1 MANGLFNTQN
11 NAAQVMML
19 MEAERAKRIRDAG
32 AGMDPIVASM
42 ARAQQGMRESVGDLA
57 RAGAGLFGMKMPQ
70 DPRLSQAMKRDKDR
84 NEMMQILQGFAADG
98 NITEDEVKIGYTQLM
113 RRGYMQEA
121 REFLQQAASMGT
133 MRRAEAKEAREVS
146 EEERKKRKAPLD
158 LKGKELDNKAKQLNI
173 QKLRKQLNEA
183 PLPKEIAAATASE
196 VARVKSSLSTNRTL
210 KDAAEKFY
218 GKGWLSSLKKDEYTN
233 LANRVK
239 QIYSSDEFRRRGGK
253 FEDALLAALNIR
265 PQASSKGKGRVL
277 PNVAAQQEASP
288 LSQATEEPSE
298 PEVPS
303 VTARQQARR
312 GAAQRAKKTEER
324 MLAPTTNR
332 PRGQMRRRNRNR

>member
-42 ARAQQGMRESVGDLA
+42 ARAQAGMRESVGDLA

-84 NEMMQILQGFAADG
+84 NEMMQMLQGFAADG

-133 MRRAEAKEAREVS
+133 MRRAEAGEKRAEKGLQLRKEAGERAVEGLGLQRRADKRAQIASEIAQKKAEADREMNPLRKQELQENIKLLQERRVQLGKPKAGKPTKFVPLS
-146 EEERKKRKAPLD
+146 KTERKDVSDLIYTDRFRRRYETMYKDKLGTFGGGVDRK
-158 LKGKELDNKAKQLNI
+158 
-173 QKLRKQLNEA
+173 KLRKFQRDLAQLRTDPRYKDMVTED
-183 PLPKEIAAATASE
+183 LMDVLLSGQ
-196 VARVKSSLSTNRTL
+196 ARPSTSTNTRT
-210 KDAAEKFY
+210 K
-218 GKGWLSSLKKDEYTN
+218 
-233 LANRVK
+233 
-239 QIYSSDEFRRRGGK
+239 
-253 FEDALLAALNIR
+253 
-265 PQASSKGKGRVL
+265 
-277 PNVAAQQEASP
+277 
-288 LSQATEEPSE
+288 EP
-298 PEVPS
+298 VPIIK
-303 VTARQQARR
+303 R
-312 GAAQRAKKTEER
+312 
-324 MLAPTTNR
+324 
-332 PRGQMRRRNRNR
+332 

>member
-42 ARAQQGMRESVGDLA
+42 ARAQAGMRESVGDLA

-70 DPRLSQAMKRDKDR
+70 DPRLSLAMKRDKDR
-84 NEMMQILQGFAADG
+84 NEMMQLLQGFAADG

-121 REFLQQAASMGT
+121 KEFLQQAASMGT
-133 MRRAEAKEAREVS
+133 MRRAEAGEARAVRK
-146 EEERKKRKAPLD
+146 EEQDKKMAPLE
-158 LKGKELDNKAKQLNI
+158 KEMKELRIKELKQNLS
-173 QKLRKQLNEA
+173 KVD
-183 PLPKEIAAATASE
+183 PPDEIAAATASE
-196 VARVKSSLSTNRTL
+196 VARVKSSLSTNSAL
-210 KDAAEKFY
+210 KSAAEKFY
-218 GKGWLSSLKKDEYTN
+218 GTGVLSRLKKDEYTN

-239 QIYSSDEFRRRGGK
+239 QIYSSDKFRRRGGT
-253 FEDALLAALNIR
+253 FDAALLAALNIT
-265 PQASSKGKGRVL
+265 PQTSSKGKGKVY
-277 PNVAAQQEASP
+277 PNVAAQQEAPP
-288 LSQATEEPSE
+288 LSQATEEPSK

-303 VTARQQARR
+303 ATARQQARKR
-312 GAAQRAKKTEER
+312 AAQRARETEER

-332 PRGQMRRRNRNR
+332 PRGQMRRKELINSG